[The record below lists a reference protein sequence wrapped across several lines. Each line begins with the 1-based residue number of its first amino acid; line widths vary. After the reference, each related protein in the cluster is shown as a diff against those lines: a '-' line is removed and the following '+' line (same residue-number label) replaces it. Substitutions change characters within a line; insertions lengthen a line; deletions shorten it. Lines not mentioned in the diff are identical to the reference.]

1 MYTTPISLFHCP
13 AELLFV
19 PLIKSLVLFSKSE
32 GKIFKEQWNLETV
45 FIFKLLKIT
54 FKQIIWLRKDYVKF

>member
-19 PLIKSLVLFSKSE
+19 PLIKSLVLFSKRE
-32 GKIFKEQWNLETV
+32 GNIFKEQLNLETV
-45 FIFKLLKIT
+45 FFKLLKIT
-54 FKQIIWLRKDYVKF
+54 FKQIIWLRKGYVKF